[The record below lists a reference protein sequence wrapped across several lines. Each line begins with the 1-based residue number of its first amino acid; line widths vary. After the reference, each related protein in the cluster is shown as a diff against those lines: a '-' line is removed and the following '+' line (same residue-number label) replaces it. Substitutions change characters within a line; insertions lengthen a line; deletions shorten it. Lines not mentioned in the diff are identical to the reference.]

1 MLELLK
7 QMRFLTQTLQWP
19 LLKKKKKSQSVE
31 IKQQVDTLGNRLT
44 LLQTP
49 TGALALPSKYQLPTL
64 SLSINFKAGHRTPTK
79 QRGTE
84 IKQKVTS

>member
-19 LLKKKKKSQSVE
+19 LLKKKKSQSVE

>member
-7 QMRFLTQTLQWP
+7 QIRFLTQTLQWP
-19 LLKKKKKSQSVE
+19 LLKKKSQSVE
-31 IKQQVDTLGNRLT
+31 IKQQIDTLGNRLT

-64 SLSINFKAGHRTPTK
+64 SLSINFKAGRRTPTK

-84 IKQKVTS
+84 MKQKVTS